1 VNLPAKKKIVLLGMM
16 TKIPVPGV
24 VWQNIHYLVGFERLG
39 YDVYYVEQHA
49 RTPSM
54 FMETEQSDGS
64 GRAAAFLA
72 QVMEQFGLGDRWCY
86 HALHENG
93 HYFGLSKAQLKALF
107 DSAELI
113 INLHGG
119 TEPLPE
125 HAATGRL
132 IYIQTDPVQ
141 LEIELHKNRQSTID
155 FLAPHVAFF
164 TFGGNLGNP
173 DCRLPV
179 SDRFEFVPTRQPVV
193 LDFWQTAGSAPAE
206 HFTTVGTWRQPWRK
220 VWYEGRKYAWSKDTE
235 FFRFIDLPRRTAQTF
250 ELAMAGVEPE
260 VRSELENNGWLVR
273 DAMTFSDA
281 DAYRGYIQNSRGEF
295 TVAKEQNVELRSG
308 WFSDRSATYLA
319 AGRPVITQETGFSNI
334 LPTGAGLFG
343 FRTMDEILGAVS
355 AINSDYELHR
365 RAAAEIARDY
375 FSHDVVLSAILAHSG
390 VSAGSAQPQLQC
402 ASPQR

>member
-1 VNLPAKKKIVLLGMM
+1 MNLAARKKIVLLGMM

-24 VWQNIHYLVGFERLG
+24 VWQNIHYLIGFERLG
-39 YDVYYVEQHA
+39 YDAYYVEQHA

-64 GRAAAFLA
+64 GKAAAFLSG
-72 QVMEQFGLGDRWCY
+72 VMDRFGLGDRWCY

-93 HYFGLSKAQLKALF
+93 HYFGLSKAQLQALF

-125 HAATGRL
+125 HVASGRL

-141 LEIELHKNRQSTID
+141 LEIELHKNRQRTID

-164 TFGGNLGNP
+164 TFGENLSNP

-179 SDRFEFVPTRQPVV
+179 SERFEFVPTRQPVV
-193 LDFWQTAGSAPAE
+193 LDFWATSDSARAE

-220 VWYEGRKYAWSKDTE
+220 VWYQGRKYAWTKDLE
-235 FFRFIDLPRRTAQTF
+235 FLKFIDLPRRTAQTF
-250 ELAMAGVEPE
+250 ELAMGGMTPE
-260 VRSELENNGWLVR
+260 AKTELENNGWRVR
-273 DAMTFSDA
+273 DAMTFPDA
-281 DAYRGYIQNSRGEF
+281 ETYRAYIQDSRGEF

-308 WFSDRSATYLA
+308 WVSDTSRTYLA

-334 LPTGAGLFG
+334 LPTGGGLFG
-343 FRTMDEILGAVS
+343 FRTMDEILA
-355 AINSDYELHR
+355 AIERINSDYESHR
-365 RAAAEIARDY
+365 RAAAQIARDY
-375 FSHDVVLSAILAHSG
+375 FSHDVVLSGILAHAG
-390 VSAGSAQPQLQC
+390 VSKRSAERRC
-402 ASPQR
+402 A

>member
-1 VNLPAKKKIVLLGMM
+1 MNVAAKKKIVLLGMI

-24 VWQNIHYLVGFERLG
+24 VWQNIHYLIGFQRLG

-54 FMETEQSDGS
+54 FMETEQCDGS
-64 GRAAAFLA
+64 GKAVAFLA
-72 QVMEQFGLGDRWCY
+72 DVMDRFDLADRWCY

-93 HYFGLSKAQLKALF
+93 HYFGLSKTHLQGLF

-119 TEPLPE
+119 TEPLAE

-141 LEIELHKNRQSTID
+141 LEIELHKNKQRTID

-164 TFGGNLGNP
+164 TFGENLGAP

-179 SDRFEFVPTRQPVV
+179 SDRFKFVPTRQPVV
-193 LDFWQTAGSAPAE
+193 MDFWQSDASAPAE
-206 HFTTVGTWRQPWRK
+206 HFTTVGTWRQPWRN
-220 VWYEGRKYAWSKDTE
+220 VWYQRRKYTWTKDAE
-235 FFRFIDLPRRTAQTF
+235 FLKFIDLPRRTPQSF
-250 ELAMAGVEPE
+250 ELALAGCAPE
-260 VRSELENNGWLVR
+260 AKQDLENNGWRVR
-273 DAMTFSDA
+273 DAVTLSDV
-281 DAYRGYIQNSRGEF
+281 DDYRAYIRASRGEF

-319 AGRPVITQETGFSNI
+319 AGRPVVTQETGFSNI

-343 FRTMDEILGAVS
+343 FRTMDEVLAALS
-355 AINSDYELHR
+355 AINADYESHR
-365 RAAAEIARDY
+365 RAATEVARSY
-375 FSHDVVLSAILAHSG
+375 FSYDVVLNAILAHTG
-390 VSAGSAQPQLQC
+390 VSNRSAERRC
-402 ASPQR
+402 A